1 MMQIA
6 DLWVSADPKAWN
18 DALESYWTFVQ
29 PPNVALE
36 QSLEATAL
44 ARMNPEDLT
53 IRDGAMIVG
62 ILQRKAAANNRNF
75 KSNAWTPRKL
85 DKVLWTYGR

>member
-1 MMQIA
+1 MYPQKFGTV
-6 DLWVSADPKAWN
+6 DEFVVKALRQVN
-18 DALESYWTFVQ
+18 GL
-29 PPNVALE
+29 P
-36 QSLEATAL
+36 EATAL